1 MPGRSDGRPPLA
13 GREGTMATDVIADAE
28 RRMQKAVDAAQHDF
42 ATLRTGRANPV
53 ILENIKVDY
62 YGTPTPLNQL
72 AGISVPEPRQ
82 LLVTPWDRNIINTV
96 LKAIQSSDVGL
107 TPMSDGNVIRMNVPP
122 LTEERRRDLI
132 KQLHRKSE
140 EHKVAVRNIRRDA
153 NEHLKAQEKSS
164 EITEDDLKHDQS
176 EVQKLTDR
184 YIGEIDQLTSAKE
197 AELREV

>member
-1 MPGRSDGRPPLA
+1 
-13 GREGTMATDVIADAE
+13 MAEDVIADAE

-82 LLVTPWDRNIINTV
+82 LLVTPWDRNIINTI
-96 LKAIQSSDVGL
+96 LKAIQSSDIGL

-122 LTEERRRDLI
+122 LTEERRKELI
-132 KQLHRKSE
+132 KQLHKKSE
-140 EHKVAVRNIRRDA
+140 EHKVAIRNIRRDA
-153 NEHLKAQEKSS
+153 NERLKAQQKNS
-164 EITEDDLKHDQS
+164 EITEDDLKHDQN
-176 EVQKLTDR
+176 EIQKLTDK
-184 YIGEIDQLTSAKE
+184 YIEEIDRLTSAKE